1 MQNAQ
6 LNTPAWISP
15 HRPYLPIYRGVSN
28 TGQRCCFPLHFS
40 LRTPDTQSSH
50 THTHTQS
57 FSRIG
62 NCMQA
67 QGSRNLWPKTGS
79 WEEPHVQSR
88 CWPNHEP
95 TCSLLLQNARLLHWK
110 QWFSTGAAPY
120 THLGN
125 STNYG
130 CLWAAVQINIVRGS
144 QKALGA
150 HFSPE
155 FPGDYYYYFK
165 MFFVFFWMWTIFK
178 VFIEFVTI
186 LLLFYVLF
194 FWPQGM

>member
-1 MQNAQ
+1 MLSWTLQ
-6 LNTPAWISP
+6 LEFPHIGPTCLFIEVSLTRGKGAVFHCISASELLIP
-15 HRPYLPIYRGVSN
+15 NLHR
-28 TGQRCCFPLHFS
+28 
-40 LRTPDTQSSH
+40 H
-50 THTHTQS
+50 THTHTHTHS

-67 QGSRNLWPKTGS
+67 QGNRNPWPKTGS
-79 WEEPHVQSR
+79 WEEPRVQNR

-165 MFFVFFWMWTIFK
+165 MFFVFLDVDHF
-178 VFIEFVTI
+178 
-186 LLLFYVLF
+186 
-194 FWPQGM
+194 